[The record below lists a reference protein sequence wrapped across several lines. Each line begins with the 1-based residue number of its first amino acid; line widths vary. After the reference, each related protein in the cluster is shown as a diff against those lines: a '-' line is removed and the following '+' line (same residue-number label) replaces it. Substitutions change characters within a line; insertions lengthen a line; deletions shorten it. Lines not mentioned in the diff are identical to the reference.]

1 MSYVI
6 RTYAGPP
13 TATRAATVS
22 VPEDGRTRE
31 HVGAPIAALRSIT
44 SMIVALCCAPRHTP
58 HESPKRP
65 NVRRRLR
72 PRRSKA
78 NLRTGQTSETASPAK
93 LPTSRPEAALVV
105 KRVATRCGQ
114 EDDEPPTQDGH
125 VYRHGRLARRVD
137 ALVDDG
143 RRWCSREFFCEARA
157 RGEEG
162 KGTRGRKK
170 RRG

>member
-6 RTYAGPP
+6 RTHAVTE
-13 TATRAATVS
+13 TARAALL
-22 VPEDGRTRE
+22 PNRPKDGRARE
-31 HVGAPIAALRSIT
+31 HVGAPIAAIRRSSTLRR
-44 SMIVALCCAPRHTP
+44 APGRTP
-58 HESPKRP
+58 HESPKSS
-65 NVRRRLR
+65 NIRRRLR

-78 NLRTGQTSETASPAK
+78 NPRTGQTSETASPAK

-137 ALVDDG
+137 A
-143 RRWCSREFFCEARA
+143 RRPPVF
-157 RGEEG
+157 
-162 KGTRGRKK
+162 T
-170 RRG
+170 